1 MKGKDL
7 FSGDTNFLWEK
18 LIANQETIGWKEMQL
33 LKFQITHVSEVI
45 LMNGELARKCI
56 QIESHEY
63 F

>member
-7 FSGDTNFLWEK
+7 FSGDINFLWEK

-33 LKFQITHVSEVI
+33 FKFPIIPVSKMT

-56 QIESHEY
+56 QIENHGY